1 MKKDS
6 DSIHFFKNIFILFF
20 LFGYNT
26 ILNTIC
32 ASYTILVF
40 LISTSKIL
48 LYHINA
54 YSNLLLAPVI
64 MIMHTQNKYINIFYD
79 LKYRSALHDRCTDRS
94 FAPVHSRGIII
105 FIQTYSHDENTVQLI
120 KEITNLTR
128 KVKTLQK

>member
-6 DSIHFFKNIFILFF
+6 DSIHLKKNIFILF

-32 ASYTILVF
+32 ASYTILGF

-54 YSNLLLAPVI
+54 YSDLLLAPVI
-64 MIMHTQNKYINIFYD
+64 MIMHMT
-79 LKYRSALHDRCTDRS
+79 H
-94 FAPVHSRGIII
+94 
-105 FIQTYSHDENTVQLI
+105 
-120 KEITNLTR
+120 
-128 KVKTLQK
+128 KTSISIYFMI